1 MTEQLKISDEAD
13 LKDAIYS
20 KVLYKIKVLS
30 FKNSTIKDTTLKLLE
45 EIKVELPTLQLDL
58 S

>member
-1 MTEQLKISDEAD
+1 MAEQLKISDEAD

-20 KVLYKIKVLS
+20 KVLHKIKVLS